1 MAEDMEVFPVDAEDD
16 DLVVT
21 LDLDDGSRLTCE
33 ILTIFECEDREYI
46 VLLPQDKHGNPN
58 SDGQVYIYRYE
69 EAEDGTPSLDN
80 IASDEEYDKV
90 AAAFEELYY
99 EDEDDEDE
107 E

>member
-21 LDLDDGSRLTCE
+21 LDLDDGSQVTCE
-33 ILTIFECEDREYI
+33 ILTIFDVEDKSYI
-46 VLLPQDKHGNPN
+46 VLLPQDKNGNPN
-58 SDGQVYIYRYE
+58 EDGQVFIYRYE

-90 AAAFEELYY
+90 AEAFQDLYY
-99 EDEDDEDE
+99 EDEDDEE